1 MTSMTKLRSL
11 FAIAA
16 FLPLTDFA
24 SSEVHEVFA
33 NPPPE
38 ARLQMWYHWIGDCIT
53 EEGIVA
59 DLKAMC
65 ELGVSTAHIFAPS
78 MADLPVKAKPMDPEW
93 MPLLGV
99 AIREAK
105 RNGLTLGFH
114 NCPGWSSSGGPWI
127 TPELSMKKLV
137 WSETDI
143 TAGAGGKITLREPRS
158 KLGIR
163 CP

>member
-1 MTSMTKLRSL
+1 MTHMTKLRSL

-24 SSEVHEVFA
+24 SSEVHDVFA

-59 DLKAMC
+59 DLKAMG

-78 MADLPVKAKPMDPEW
+78 MADLPVKAKPMDAEW
-93 MPLLGV
+93 MRLFGV

-105 RNGLTLGFH
+105 RNGLTFTWT
-114 NCPGWSSSGGPWI
+114 CWDEAFSPDYP
-127 TPELSMKKLV
+127 
-137 WSETDI
+137 
-143 TAGAGGKITLREPRS
+143 LRES
-158 KLGIR
+158 GLLGPVR
-163 CP
+163 LFY